1 MQVKL
6 IATTFAAQSTC
17 AKAAAKCTGARDPER
32 ALRTA
37 LASGHESVLEHAS
50 FTFEIDGVSRVL
62 LAQLTRHRIAS
73 FSVVSQRYCRI
84 HDADIIC
91 PETVKER
98 CWEDNFKRVAK
109 EAVGLYQL
117 MADDNVPYE
126 DARYILPQ
134 GITCSLVMTMNARE
148 LRHFFSLRCC
158 GKAQWETRNL
168 ADEMLKHCKRVAPE
182 LFKDAGPG
190 CVRGRCPEKKP
201 CDKPRKNEMEEKTD
215 G

>member
-6 IATTFAAQSTC
+6 IATSFAAQSTC

-32 ALRTA
+32 SLRIA
-37 LASGHESVLEHAS
+37 MASGHESVLEHAS
-50 FTFEIDGVSRVL
+50 FTFEIDGVSRAL

-91 PETVKER
+91 PDTIKESR
-98 CWEDNFKRVAK
+98 WVDNFKK
-109 EAVGLYQL
+109 EATDAVSLYQL
-117 MADDNVPYE
+117 MVDDNVPYE

-148 LRHFFSLRCC
+148 LRHFFALRTCNH
-158 GKAQWETRNL
+158 AQWEIRNL

-201 CDKPRKNEMEEKTD
+201 CDKPRKNEWEEKND